1 MAVIQISRI
10 QHRRGLESDLPN
22 LASAE
27 LGWSV
32 DTRKLYIGNGTTE
45 EGAPSLGRTEILT
58 QYSIL
63 DFESSFTANI
73 ATLQGNV
80 VVLEGNIVALDN
92 RVTVLEN
99 AVTNTTTVALLGSV
113 VSPATITNTS
123 ANNAVI
129 TYTMDQGSVQRTGSI
144 RVARVASGV
153 SYEED
158 YTETSATDIVFS
170 MNANVSHTNL
180 NYTSS
185 TAANLTYRITSL

>member
-10 QHRRGLESDLPN
+10 QQRRGLEADLPS
-22 LASAE
+22 LSSAE

-45 EGAPSLGRTEILT
+45 EGAPSLGKTEILT

-63 DFESSFTANI
+63 DFETSFAANV

-80 VVLEGNIVALDN
+80 IVLEGNIVALTAAVAAVTD
-92 RVTVLEN
+92 VTVHR
-99 AVTNTTTVALLGSV
+99 ALTAGASA
-113 VSPATITNTS
+113 ATITNVT

-129 TYTMDQGSVQRTGSI
+129 SYTISQGSQQRTGKINVSRI
-144 RVARVASGV
+144 SNAV

-158 YTETSATDIVFS
+158 YTETGTTDIVFT
-170 MNANVSHTNL
+170 MNANVTHTNL
-180 NYTSS
+180 NYSAS
-185 TAANLTYRITSL
+185 TGANLTYSIKSLV

>member
-32 DTRKLYIGNGTTE
+32 DTRRLYIGNGTTE

-92 RVTVLEN
+92 RITVLEN
-99 AVTNTTTVALLGSV
+99 AVTNTQSAALLGSV

-129 TYTMDQGSVQRTGSI
+129 TYTMNQGGVQRTGSI
-144 RVARVASGV
+144 KVARVSSGV

-158 YTETSATDIVFS
+158 YTETSVTDIVFS
-170 MNANVSHTNL
+170 MNANVTHTNL